1 MELSMDIANLA
12 TMMKMAEL
20 SQEIGTAVLG
30 QSLDMIETMGEGMIK
45 IMESSVN
52 PELGQNIDVRI

>member
-1 MELSMDIANLA
+1 MELSMNIANLA
-12 TMMKMAEL
+12 TMMNIAEL
-20 SQEIGTAVLG
+20 SQEISTAVLG